1 MKTRL
6 FLIGVMMTS
15 VLMIQKAQ
23 AQVVQM
29 ATVQHGET
37 MKAYYGLEALK
48 DAIAAAATGDII
60 SLSAGQFNAPTIN
73 KAVTIQG
80 AGYVIASGNYTAIV
94 GETTVDVPDGVKGLL
109 VEGLHCIGKVTVAGD
124 SLCSFIFRKCRMGDL
139 VFTAKIVEGELGQSK
154 VQNLTYAE
162 TLNFYVHHIVMHEIS
177 SSGGENQVAVDI
189 DHCVVTGAL
198 YNNVTAVVRNSM
210 LKNASGTSAC
220 AFYNNV
226 MSQNNC
232 YGQSTG
238 IHSWAAH
245 ITSPYLSG
253 NTIWEFNS
261 YFSNDSHNSYRNL
274 FVNPAHANTWNET
287 YDYKLTEEAAAQYI
301 GGDGT
306 QVGIYGGSVP
316 FTEVLSTPQVVEKQ
330 IATQTDENGML
341 SVKIKVEAQK

>member
-6 FLIGVMMTS
+6 FLLGVIMASTF
-15 VLMIQKAQ
+15 VGQKVQ

-48 DAIAAAATGDII
+48 DAIAAAATGDVI

-94 GETTVDVPDGVKGLL
+94 GEMTVDVPDGTKGLL

-139 VFTAKIVEGELGQSK
+139 VFNAKIVEGELSQSK
-154 VQNLTYAE
+154 VQNLTYAKAS
-162 TLNFYVHHIVMHEIS
+162 NFYVHHIVMHEIS
-177 SSGGENQVAVDI
+177 SSGEENQVAVDI
-189 DHCVVTGAL
+189 DHCVVTGCL
-198 YNNVTAVVRNSM
+198 LKTVTAVVRNSL

-220 AFYNNV
+220 AYYNNV
-226 MSQNNC
+226 MSQNTYNF
-232 YGQSTG
+232 GQYWVG
-238 IHSWAAH
+238 R
-245 ITSPYLSG
+245 ITSAYLSG
-253 NTIWEFNS
+253 NIIFEISSSS
-261 YFSNDSHNSYRNL
+261 YDLTTNNYAAL
-274 FVNPAHANTWNET
+274 FVTPAHAYTWKES
-287 YDYKLTEEAAAQYI
+287 YDYKLTDEAAAQYI

-316 FTEVLSTPQVVEKQ
+316 FTEVLSTPQVVEKH

>member
-1 MKTRL
+1 MVAG
-6 FLIGVMMTS
+6 FMG
-15 VLMIQKAQ
+15 QKAQ

-48 DAIAAAATGDII
+48 DAVAAASAGDVI

-94 GETTVDVPDGVKGLL
+94 GEMTIDVPNGEKGLL

-124 SLCSFIFRKCRMGDL
+124 SLCQFTFRKCRMGDL
-139 VFTAKIVEGELGQSK
+139 MFTAKIVEGELNQSK
-154 VQNLTYAE
+154 VAHLTYAE
-162 TLNFYVHHIVMHEIS
+162 ASNFYVHHTVMHTIYATN
-177 SSGGENQVAVDI
+177 ENQVAVDI

-210 LKNASGTSAC
+210 LKNASGTASC
-220 AFYNNV
+220 AYYNNV
-226 MSQNNC
+226 ISQNNTFDER
-232 YGQSTG
+232 YDWRG
-238 IHSWAAH
+238 H
-245 ITSPYLSG
+245 ITTVYLSG

-261 YFSNDSHNSYRNL
+261 WNYDSVHDSYKAL
-274 FVNPAHANTWNET
+274 FANPAHANTWNEA
-287 YDYKLTEEAAAQYI
+287 YDYKLTEEAAAEYI
-301 GGDGT
+301 GSDGT
-306 QVGIYGGSVP
+306 QVGIYGGAVP
-316 FTEVLSTPQVVEKQ
+316 FSDVLSTPQIVEKT
-330 IATQTDENGML
+330 IAPQTDENGML